1 MSKLNEIRNDVSV
14 RGKSLLVTVADIM
27 ESITKQNIAFA
38 SDFAGFAVAQV
49 RLPTQADDLADYR
62 DRSKDSF
69 SKFGGKLKGHGK
81 NLVAVLREVPG
92 QVKDALSE
100 DAPVAKPKAA
110 KPKAAKKKVAKK
122 KVARKVAVRK
132 IPAKKAPAKKARA
145 KKARVKRAA

>member
-1 MSKLNEIRNDVSV
+1 MSKLDEIRNDVST
-14 RGKSLLVTVADIM
+14 RGKSLLVTVADII
-27 ESITKQNIAFA
+27 ESITKQNLAFA

-62 DRSKDSF
+62 DRSKDAY

-81 NLVAVLREVPG
+81 NLIAVLREVPV

-110 KPKAAKKKVAKK
+110 KKKVAKK
-122 KVARKVAVRK
+122 TVARKVV
-132 IPAKKAPAKKARA
+132 AKKAPAKRVRA
-145 KKARVKRAA
+145 KQAA

>member
-1 MSKLNEIRNDVSV
+1 MSKFDEIRNDVNT
-14 RGKSLLVTVADIM
+14 RGKSLLVTVADII
-27 ESITKQNIAFA
+27 ESITKQNLAFA

-62 DRSKDSF
+62 DRSKAAY

-81 NLVAVLREVPG
+81 NLIAVLREVPG

-110 KPKAAKKKVAKK
+110 KPKAVKPKAAKKKVAKK
-122 KVARKVAVRK
+122 KAARKVA
-132 IPAKKAPAKKARA
+132 AKKAPAK
-145 KKARVKRAA
+145 RAA

>member
-1 MSKLNEIRNDVSV
+1 MSKFDEIRNDVNI
-14 RGKSLLVTVADIM
+14 RGKSLQVTVADII
-27 ESITKQNIAFA
+27 ESINKQNLAFV

-62 DRSKDSF
+62 DRSKAAY

-81 NLVAVLREVPG
+81 NLIAVLREVPG

-110 KPKAAKKKVAKK
+110 KPKAAKKKVARKK
-122 KVARKVAVRK
+122 AARKVA
-132 IPAKKAPAKKARA
+132 AKKAPAKKAA
-145 KKARVKRAA
+145 

>member
-1 MSKLNEIRNDVSV
+1 MNKLDEIRNDVSI
-14 RGKSLLVTVADIM
+14 RGKSLLVTVADII
-27 ESITKQNIAFA
+27 ESITKQNLAFA

-62 DRSKDSF
+62 DRSKAAY

-81 NLVAVLREVPG
+81 NLIAVLREVPG

-110 KPKAAKKKVAKK
+110 KPKAAKPKAAKPKAAKK
-122 KVARKVAVRK
+122 KVARKKAARKVA
-132 IPAKKAPAKKARA
+132 AKKAPAKKAA
-145 KKARVKRAA
+145 

>member
-1 MSKLNEIRNDVSV
+1 MSKFDEIRNDVNT
-14 RGKSLLVTVADIM
+14 RGKSLLVTVADII
-27 ESITKQNIAFA
+27 ESITKQNLAFA

-62 DRSKDSF
+62 DRSKAAY

-81 NLVAVLREVPG
+81 NLIAVLREVPG

-110 KPKAAKKKVAKK
+110 KPKAAKKRVAKKRVAKKRVAKK
-122 KVARKVAVRK
+122 KAARKVA
-132 IPAKKAPAKKARA
+132 AKKAPAK
-145 KKARVKRAA
+145 RAA

>member
-1 MSKLNEIRNDVSV
+1 MSKFDEIRNDVNI
-14 RGKSLLVTVADIM
+14 RGKSLLVTVADII
-27 ESITKQNIAFA
+27 ESITKQNLAFA

-62 DRSKDSF
+62 DRSKAAY

-81 NLVAVLREVPG
+81 NLIAVLREVPG

-110 KPKAAKKKVAKK
+110 KPKAAKPKAAKPKAAKK
-122 KVARKVAVRK
+122 KVARKKAARKVA
-132 IPAKKAPAKKARA
+132 AKKAPAKKAA
-145 KKARVKRAA
+145 